1 MQEACRCSWIEN
13 VPIVDFA
20 KKTVC
25 LSFHDKQI
33 VFFAGITFLKIYIE
47 VFSLFCYQY
56 VVIVIGGN
64 LFCTIFMF

>member
-1 MQEACRCSWIEN
+1 M
-13 VPIVDFA
+13 PIVDFA

-47 VFSLFCYQY
+47 RYFLYFVTNMS
-56 VVIVIGGN
+56 
-64 LFCTIFMF
+64 

>member
-47 VFSLFCYQY
+47 RYFLYFVTNMS
-56 VVIVIGGN
+56 
-64 LFCTIFMF
+64 